1 MLARNPTGS
10 LVIYRLG
17 AHERAQTARGGR
29 RCSSTSCPLQ
39 LRRRQGQGRRHDDHR
54 RDHVR
59 ELSRFSLDCP
69 ELARALAAGVEH
81 LEVGRDLSW
90 EDVIHSAMR
99 RS

>member
-17 AHERAQTARGGR
+17 AHERAQIARGGR
-29 RCSSTSCPLQ
+29 SGSSTSCPLQ
-39 LRRRQGQGRRHDDHR
+39 LRRRQGQGLLHDDHR
-54 RDHVR
+54 RDHVGA
-59 ELSRFSLDCP
+59 LGCP
-69 ELARALAAGVEH
+69 ELARAFAAVVEH
-81 LEVGRDLSW
+81 SEVGRDLSW